1 MKKLLLLSLTI
12 LLFSCGDSD
21 PNAIAKKRIFQ
32 LVDANGMGL
41 LKDLEVVS
49 VEKVNDTTYKAVHI
63 FTNPIMNKEM
73 RITRNYFFTID
84 GDTINDNESI
94 TTEMKSKGEWVKS
107 GF

>member
-21 PNAIAKKRIFQ
+21 PNALAKKRIFQ
-32 LVDANGMGL
+32 LVDANGMGM

-49 VEKVNDTTYKAVHI
+49 VEKINDTTYKGVHI

-73 RITRNYFFTID
+73 RIARNYFFTID
-84 GDTINDNESI
+84 GETINNNEDI
-94 TTEMKSKGEWVKS
+94 TVEIKSKGEWVKS